1 MPEKNITLG
10 NVDATRVTAKIVA
23 ASFGLGA
30 IGFILLVSLLGLLAK
45 IKV

>member
-30 IGFILLVSLLGLLAK
+30 IGFNVLVSLLGLLAK